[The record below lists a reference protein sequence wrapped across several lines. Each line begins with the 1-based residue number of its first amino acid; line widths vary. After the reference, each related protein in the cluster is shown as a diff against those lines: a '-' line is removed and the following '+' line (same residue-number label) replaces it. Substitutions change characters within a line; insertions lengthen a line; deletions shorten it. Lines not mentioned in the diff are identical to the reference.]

1 MSAIPTTLPT
11 LAVDLP
17 CLVEQLHRTG
27 SDAESAQ
34 FAFTLSR
41 RIKRGD
47 SDEVLAYYARLHE
60 IGAAEVASLCAVDF
74 ARALLADRAAV
85 AEALESAGREWEGYY
100 A

>member
-1 MSAIPTTLPT
+1 MSAIPATIPT
-11 LAVDLP
+11 LTVDLP

-27 SDAESAQ
+27 SNAESAQ
-34 FAFTLSR
+34 FAFTMARDVR
-41 RIKRGD
+41 RR
-47 SDEVLAYYARLHE
+47 SPWTVLRYYARLHE
-60 IGAAEVASLCAVDF
+60 IGAAEIASLCAVDF